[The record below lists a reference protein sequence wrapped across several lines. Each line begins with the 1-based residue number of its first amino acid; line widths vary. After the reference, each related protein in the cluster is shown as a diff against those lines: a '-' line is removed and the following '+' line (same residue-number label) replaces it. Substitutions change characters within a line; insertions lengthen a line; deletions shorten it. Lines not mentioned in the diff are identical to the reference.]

1 MMFLQPRS
9 NGFTLI
15 ELIATFLILGI
26 MSSFALP
33 PLSRQLQ
40 NERLNSATKT
50 LAAWIDDQRKRAIQ
64 QSSPCDLEFN
74 LTDASIS
81 SECDNDS
88 DSTFQT
94 LNLRDQLLNSDTL
107 ILSIT
112 EGAKNWTF
120 TPRGT
125 TIATA
130 EVQLSFEET
139 DELGRCIR
147 LTAPLGLIRS
157 ARQNREGKCDYT
169 TAF

>member
-15 ELIATFLILGI
+15 ELIVTVSILGI

-33 PLSRQLQ
+33 PVFRQLQ

-88 DSTFQT
+88 TVQT
-94 LNLRDQLLNSDTL
+94 LNLRDQLSNSDTL

-112 EGAKNWTF
+112 EGANNWTF

-125 TIATA
+125 AIATA
-130 EVQLSFEET
+130 EVQLSFKET
-139 DELGRCIR
+139 NELGRCIR